1 MSQILSGVRVLDL
14 SRMLAGP
21 FCSQILADFGAEVIK
36 VEDLNGDTG
45 RWSPPMVGEQSA
57 IFYTVNRN
65 KKSIA
70 LDLKSEDGAEVFKR
84 MVGIS
89 DVVID
94 QFRPGVMQRL
104 GFGYDEL
111 SKINPRII
119 CCSLSG
125 YGMTGPMSEMAGHD
139 INFLSMAGVIDI
151 TGGSDGRPCIPGV
164 QIAGMAGGGMYAVIA
179 ILLALIDREKTGRG
193 QFCDIAMLDGSISLM
208 SYALGELFGSQRSGN
223 RGKEI
228 LTGGFACY
236 NLYRCKD
243 DKYFSLGAIEGK
255 FWIEFCQTL
264 GVPQLINSQWD
275 ISRQDEMHR
284 EIELVTQ
291 QKNRD
296 EWMEIFS
303 GANICLTP
311 VLSVEEMVEHPQV
324 KARNMIHVLKDLNQ
338 TGIDLPVPAPAIVM
352 SQSPAQVNLSFP
364 KLGADADELLAEL
377 GFSPDKIQSLR
388 DRRVIGS

>member
-151 TGGSDGRPCIPGV
+151 TGGV
-164 QIAGMAGGGMYAVIA
+164 TA
-179 ILLALIDREKTGRG
+179 DRVFPAFR
-193 QFCDIAMLDGSISLM
+193 
-208 SYALGELFGSQRSGN
+208 
-223 RGKEI
+223 
-228 LTGGFACY
+228 
-236 NLYRCKD
+236 
-243 DKYFSLGAIEGK
+243 
-255 FWIEFCQTL
+255 
-264 GVPQLINSQWD
+264 
-275 ISRQDEMHR
+275 
-284 EIELVTQ
+284 
-291 QKNRD
+291 
-296 EWMEIFS
+296 
-303 GANICLTP
+303 
-311 VLSVEEMVEHPQV
+311 
-324 KARNMIHVLKDLNQ
+324 
-338 TGIDLPVPAPAIVM
+338 LPVWPGRHVCSNCHIV
-352 SQSPAQVNLSFP
+352 
-364 KLGADADELLAEL
+364 
-377 GFSPDKIQSLR
+377 GFN
-388 DRRVIGS
+388 